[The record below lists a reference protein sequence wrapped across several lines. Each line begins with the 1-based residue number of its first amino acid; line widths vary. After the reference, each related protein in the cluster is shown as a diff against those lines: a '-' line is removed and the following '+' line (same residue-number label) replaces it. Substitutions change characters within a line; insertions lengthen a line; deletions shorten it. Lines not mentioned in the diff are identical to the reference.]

1 MLAWETL
8 TQTDFDRTVELL
20 IRRWYTRNH
29 PELTVQAID
38 GRGGDGGIDIDVH
51 ETATGKL
58 VKIYQLKF
66 FPEGFSGGFA
76 PRKKQIRKSFDQA
89 SKLHPPV
96 WALVIPR
103 NFTINERK
111 WVTILLHGSGIHP
124 AFVGRTELD
133 DFQTSDPE
141 AISLAERSADR
152 KALALVGREQ
162 AALLNIGDV
171 AAEVARLAAR
181 ADTLSPHW
189 GIDIAARGDAI
200 TQTVFAKHPDA
211 HAREPLSI
219 NFGLNFADQPEL
231 RAEYDTALRY
241 GVIEQLTLPPEV
253 VESFE
258 RIGPD
263 WFAERF
269 GTGTLELHPTPA
281 NKVEL
286 PATLRVTTTSGP
298 PRVLRGIAT
307 WMTRGTEGAQVQTV
321 FGGGLTITWRFAE
334 DRSIGASSEM
344 SFTPEGHSGM
354 DVDRSVLALDAV
366 YEGAQ
371 VVLEVDGR
379 KESLTVQAQTEAGV
393 PREVAELANDLAAI
407 EHLTGTQFAF
417 PNGMGGTERVMV
429 RVVRLLLEGE
439 CVLAPE
445 MDGANFVFS
454 GEIDE
459 GIERLLEGPVALAA
473 TTSEWTANVC
483 GEVVQVGDVRY
494 YHPGVRVLDSGQHL
508 AALRA
513 GNGAGREARAVPDDA
528 TQGFRMYSPS
538 RYKHEVV
545 RAVPWGLTGIDE
557 HPSIEKARAVE
568 ARSSGDPSCPR

>member
-8 TQTDFDRTVELL
+8 TQPDFDRTVELL
-20 IRRWYTRNH
+20 VRRWYARNH
-29 PELTVQAID
+29 PEYTVQAID

-66 FPEGFSGGFA
+66 FPEGFSGGFGT
-76 PRKKQIRKSFDQA
+76 RKKQIRKSFDQA
-89 SKLHPPV
+89 AKLHPPV

-111 WVTILLHGSGIHP
+111 WITLLLNGTGIRP

-133 DFQTSDPE
+133 DFQASDPE
-141 AISLAERSADR
+141 AISLSERSAER
-152 KALALVGREQ
+152 RALALVGREQ
-162 AALLNIGDV
+162 AALLNLGNV

-189 GIDIAARGDAI
+189 GIDIAARGESI

-211 HAREPLSI
+211 HVREPLSI
-219 NFGLNFADQPEL
+219 TFGLNFADQPGL
-231 RAEYDTALRY
+231 RAEFDTAMRY
-241 GVIEQLTLPPEV
+241 GVIEQLTLPPGV
-253 VESFE
+253 VERFE

-269 GTGTLELHPTPA
+269 GAGTLELHPTPA

-286 PATLRVTTTSGP
+286 PATLRVTASSGP

-334 DRSIGASSEM
+334 DRRIGASSEM
-344 SFTPEGHSGM
+344 TFSPVGHSGI
-354 DVDRSVLALDAV
+354 DVDRSVRLLDAV

-379 KESLTVQAQTEAGV
+379 KESLTVEPQTETGV
-393 PREVAELANDLAAI
+393 AREAAELANDLAAI

-417 PNGMGGTERVMV
+417 PNDMGGPERVMV
-429 RVVRLLLEGE
+429 RVVRLILEGE
-439 CVLAPE
+439 CVLAPD

-459 GIERLLEGPVALAA
+459 GIERLLDGPVALAA
-473 TTSEWTANVC
+473 TTSGWTANIC
-483 GEVVQVGDVRY
+483 GEVVQVSDVRY
-494 YHPGVRVLDSGQHL
+494 YHPGVRVLDSAQHL

-513 GNGAGREARAVPDDA
+513 GTGAGREARAVPDDA
-528 TQGFRMYSPS
+528 TQGFRIYSPS
-538 RYKHEVV
+538 RFKHEVV
-545 RAVPWGLTGIDE
+545 TAVPWGLTGIDE
-557 HPSIEKARAVE
+557 HPGFEQARAVE
-568 ARSSGDPSCPR
+568 A